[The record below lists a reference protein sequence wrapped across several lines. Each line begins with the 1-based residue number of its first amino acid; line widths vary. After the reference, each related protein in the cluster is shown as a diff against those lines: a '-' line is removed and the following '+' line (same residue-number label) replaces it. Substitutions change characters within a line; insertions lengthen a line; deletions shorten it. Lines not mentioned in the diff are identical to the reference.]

1 MVTAVECEF
10 KPPSGQTKDYTF
22 GCFSAKHAGLRS
34 QSQGWLSLNQDNVS
48 E

>member
-1 MVTAVECEF
+1 MVTAVDREF
-10 KPPSGQTKDYTF
+10 KPPSGQTKDYKF

-34 QSQGWLSLNQDNVS
+34 QSQDWFSRNQDNVS